1 MEYSVH
7 TVTSTITETKTVW
20 SISAKLQ
27 YHSDKK
33 RNPIICLTK
42 QTKRDTIQRLQR
54 RPKGNYQRHLF
65 TETESPENPL

>member
-7 TVTSTITETKTVW
+7 TVTSTITETMTVR

-42 QTKRDTIQRLQR
+42 QTKRGTIQRR

-65 TETESPENPL
+65 TETKPPENPL